1 MSNKFTAH
9 IMAANRASNGPR
21 LIDWIPGRKMIK
33 VPVNPKKMTPNRR
46 NLNRSFRIKID
57 SSEANNCE
65 VKPKAVRV
73 AIGVRN
79 IAGKKASMAMVL
91 KVPRA
96 R

>member
-1 MSNKFTAH
+1 
-9 IMAANRASNGPR
+9 
-21 LIDWIPGRKMIK
+21 
-33 VPVNPKKMTPNRR
+33 
-46 NLNRSFRIKID
+46 D

-79 IAGKKASMAMVL
+79 IAGKKASIAMVL